1 MFVTSVKNFITETY
15 SEFGRVQWPDR
26 KQGLRLTIYV
36 IGASLIVGLFVSGFD
51 YIFKEL
57 LVIVLK

>member
-1 MFVTSVKNFITETY
+1 
-15 SEFGRVQWPDR
+15 VQWPDR